1 MGEALRIKK
10 KIEGDINEMEI
21 SLDHANKA
29 NVETSK
35 QIKRLANN
43 LLEIDTAAEEEARAR
58 ADIEDQIGI
67 SERKANVLSSEVEE
81 ARLLLDTAERA
92 RKHAEIE
99 VGDVRE
105 AIASVGTA
113 NSILA
118 TDKRRL
124 EGDLRGMQQELDNF
138 MSQIKNSEEK
148 TKKAMAD
155 AGRLADELRT
165 EQEHGLAADKNL
177 KTLSAQS

>member
-1 MGEALRIKK
+1 M
-10 KIEGDINEMEI
+10 
-21 SLDHANKA
+21 
-29 NVETSK
+29 
-35 QIKRLANN
+35 
-43 LLEIDTAAEEEARAR
+43 
-58 ADIEDQIGI
+58 
-67 SERKANVLSSEVEE
+67 
-81 ARLLLDTAERA
+81 
-92 RKHAEIE
+92 
-99 VGDVRE
+99 GDVRE

-155 AGRLADELRT
+155 AGTNDVVIIVIMKLVEA
-165 EQEHGLAADKNL
+165 
-177 KTLSAQS
+177 

>member
-1 MGEALRIKK
+1 M
-10 KIEGDINEMEI
+10 
-21 SLDHANKA
+21 
-29 NVETSK
+29 
-35 QIKRLANN
+35 
-43 LLEIDTAAEEEARAR
+43 
-58 ADIEDQIGI
+58 
-67 SERKANVLSSEVEE
+67 
-81 ARLLLDTAERA
+81 
-92 RKHAEIE
+92 
-99 VGDVRE
+99 GDVRE

-155 AGRLADELRT
+155 AG
-165 EQEHGLAADKNL
+165 KNY
-177 KTLSAQS
+177 THPSIYPHNAFR

>member
-1 MGEALRIKK
+1 M
-10 KIEGDINEMEI
+10 
-21 SLDHANKA
+21 
-29 NVETSK
+29 
-35 QIKRLANN
+35 
-43 LLEIDTAAEEEARAR
+43 
-58 ADIEDQIGI
+58 
-67 SERKANVLSSEVEE
+67 
-81 ARLLLDTAERA
+81 
-92 RKHAEIE
+92 
-99 VGDVRE
+99 GDVRE

-155 AGRLADELRT
+155 AGDVTISDHTATEPSVRFNLMNQHFWAQNITIYHKNNKNKKCHFANYLAYT
-165 EQEHGLAADKNL
+165 KQF
-177 KTLSAQS
+177 SS

>member
-1 MGEALRIKK
+1 
-10 KIEGDINEMEI
+10 MEI

-67 SERKANVLSSEVEE
+67 SERKGTYTYSYFYNNSTDKSGLRSRVPANCFKICYILCKRKTLLVYVNISTLITYVFFFSISANVLSSEVEE

-92 RKHAEIE
+92 RKHAEVI
-99 VGDVRE
+99 
-105 AIASVGTA
+105 
-113 NSILA
+113 
-118 TDKRRL
+118 
-124 EGDLRGMQQELDNF
+124 
-138 MSQIKNSEEK
+138 
-148 TKKAMAD
+148 
-155 AGRLADELRT
+155 
-165 EQEHGLAADKNL
+165 
-177 KTLSAQS
+177 

>member
-1 MGEALRIKK
+1 M
-10 KIEGDINEMEI
+10 
-21 SLDHANKA
+21 
-29 NVETSK
+29 
-35 QIKRLANN
+35 
-43 LLEIDTAAEEEARAR
+43 
-58 ADIEDQIGI
+58 
-67 SERKANVLSSEVEE
+67 
-81 ARLLLDTAERA
+81 
-92 RKHAEIE
+92 
-99 VGDVRE
+99 GDVRE

-155 AGRLADELRT
+155 AGNDVVIIVIIKLVE
-165 EQEHGLAADKNL
+165 
-177 KTLSAQS
+177 S

>member
-1 MGEALRIKK
+1 M
-10 KIEGDINEMEI
+10 
-21 SLDHANKA
+21 
-29 NVETSK
+29 
-35 QIKRLANN
+35 
-43 LLEIDTAAEEEARAR
+43 
-58 ADIEDQIGI
+58 
-67 SERKANVLSSEVEE
+67 
-81 ARLLLDTAERA
+81 
-92 RKHAEIE
+92 
-99 VGDVRE
+99 GDVRE

-155 AGRLADELRT
+155 AGTNDVVIIVIMKWLE
-165 EQEHGLAADKNL
+165 
-177 KTLSAQS
+177 S